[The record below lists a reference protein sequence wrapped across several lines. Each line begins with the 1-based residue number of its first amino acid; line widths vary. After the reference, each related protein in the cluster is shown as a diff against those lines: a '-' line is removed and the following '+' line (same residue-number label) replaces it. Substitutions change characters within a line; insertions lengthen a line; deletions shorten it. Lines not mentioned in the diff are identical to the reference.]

1 MQSLVNQI
9 ACNNPDKIFSINPL
23 CTYGELEWKIRFV
36 SQQLIQQ
43 HLTNQTLI
51 VLARNTIEHVI
62 LALAC
67 IRSKVIYAPVNN
79 SISCSQLNE
88 LVSKYKFNNIYAD
101 NTNYSIPPK
110 IKQVIINFNPVLN
123 LIINKSEKVE
133 IDDNIIANLIF
144 TSGSTGTPKAVA
156 HCLKAHIASALGSQ
170 TNIPIS
176 NNDRYLLTL
185 PIFHIGGF
193 AIVIKTLI
201 GKGCIVFPSANKDL
215 ANDIINYKI
224 THLSLV
230 PTQLFR
236 LFSQQFSFK
245 NTIVKYILIGGASI
259 PKDLLTECLKQGV
272 SPYISYGLSE
282 MASQVCTKRIDETN
296 INELDTGTVLPF
308 RNVKI
313 SEHGEILVK
322 GETLFLGYYDGQKL
336 NLPTDEEGYFNTRDL
351 GELST
356 VHGSLC
362 LKVQGRVDNQFISG
376 GENIQPEEIEK
387 ILLSN
392 KLIQKCIIVG
402 VPDKEWGNMVIALI
416 ETVLSK
422 KQLYEFCKNN
432 LLRHQVPKK
441 FYPINS
447 LNIDFNFKI
456 KRKEILKQILNLK
469 DSIDEIS

>member
-156 HCLKAHIASALGSQ
+156 HCLKAQIANALGSQ

-185 PIFHIGGF
+185 PIFHIG
-193 AIVIKTLI
+193 
-201 GKGCIVFPSANKDL
+201 
-215 ANDIINYKI
+215 
-224 THLSLV
+224 
-230 PTQLFR
+230 
-236 LFSQQFSFK
+236 
-245 NTIVKYILIGGASI
+245 
-259 PKDLLTECLKQGV
+259 
-272 SPYISYGLSE
+272 
-282 MASQVCTKRIDETN
+282 
-296 INELDTGTVLPF
+296 
-308 RNVKI
+308 
-313 SEHGEILVK
+313 
-322 GETLFLGYYDGQKL
+322 
-336 NLPTDEEGYFNTRDL
+336 
-351 GELST
+351 
-356 VHGSLC
+356 
-362 LKVQGRVDNQFISG
+362 
-376 GENIQPEEIEK
+376 
-387 ILLSN
+387 
-392 KLIQKCIIVG
+392 
-402 VPDKEWGNMVIALI
+402 
-416 ETVLSK
+416 
-422 KQLYEFCKNN
+422 
-432 LLRHQVPKK
+432 
-441 FYPINS
+441 
-447 LNIDFNFKI
+447 
-456 KRKEILKQILNLK
+456 
-469 DSIDEIS
+469 